1 MIKCKQESEVLM
13 VYEFCLEYGTF
24 PVKERNG
31 FFLTKE
37 TIPEFMKND
46 TDLIDRLQEMNS
58 LFHELFMVVE
68 CKFDYIGGESPEK
81 IDQLRPL
88 YAELSQEVIQKY
100 GEQEKIIVEDFIL

>member
-1 MIKCKQESEVLM
+1 M

-37 TIPEFMKND
+37 TIPEFMKED
-46 TDLIDRLQEMNS
+46 STLIARLQEMNS
-58 LFHELFMVVE
+58 LFHELFITIE
-68 CKFDYIGGESPEK
+68 CKFDYIGQEFPEK

-88 YAELSQEVIQKY
+88 YDQLSKEVLEKY
-100 GEQEKIIVEDFIL
+100 GDREKIMVEEFIL